1 MLLHNAHQIKYQE
14 KLPIMSITM
23 NRRLTITMENIN
35 IEIRNAVMRI
45 FQTNQIMLES
55 YLECY
60 NNMKCHQGIPLCD
73 ECCDKRQWFIKN
85 IVLNNV
91 ILDGKIPSDP
101 MVNSNKIF
109 NIVFNNIKLKCPNFV
124 LDNTHSNF
132 IYDYLV
138 DCLYTES
145 QRFYPDVNEPDI
157 NDIGAEVE
165 DLMDMRSDKS
175 LLFLYYN
182 YYLDFSMHRFIMR
195 MDEIIKIIKTKEKEI
210 CDAKR
215 ASIVLNKIPNLNYDV
230 ISHIAKYICDQ
241 MNITLVS
248 KKVKIHS
255 EKN

>member
-1 MLLHNAHQIKYQE
+1 
-14 KLPIMSITM
+14 M

-45 FQTNQIMLES
+45 FQTNQQMIES

-60 NNMKCHQGIPLCD
+60 NNMKCHQGTPLRD

-85 IVLNNV
+85 IVLNNGL
-91 ILDGKIPSDP
+91 LDGKIPSDP

-109 NIVFNNIKLKCPNFV
+109 NIVFNNIMLKCPNFV

-138 DCLYTES
+138 DCLYNEFT
-145 QRFYPDVNEPDI
+145 RFYPDLDEPDI
-157 NDIGAEVE
+157 NDIESEVE
-165 DLMDMRSDKS
+165 SLMNMRSDKS
-175 LLFLYYN
+175 LLLLYYN

-195 MDEIIKIIKTKEKEI
+195 MDSVIEIIKKKETELR
-210 CDAKR
+210 DAKR
-215 ASIVLNKIPNLNYDV
+215 ASIVLNKIPNFNYDV

-241 MNITLVS
+241 MNITLVR
-248 KKVKIHS
+248 KNAKIHS
-255 EKN
+255 E